1 MAILFCEQELVPFYA
16 RLGWTEAPAGGIASA
31 ADVPLA
37 MVRQPGLGG
46 ADLIAGLRQNPVV
59 VATAW

>member
-37 MVRQPGLGG
+37 WCGSLGW
-46 ADLIAGLRQNPVV
+46 AGL
-59 VATAW
+59 T